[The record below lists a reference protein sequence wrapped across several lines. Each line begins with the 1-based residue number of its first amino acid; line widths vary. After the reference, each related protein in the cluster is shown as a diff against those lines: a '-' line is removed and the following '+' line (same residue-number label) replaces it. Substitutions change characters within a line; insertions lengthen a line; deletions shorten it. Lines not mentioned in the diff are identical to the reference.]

1 MNRKKKG
8 AFLCAAAGVLALAVL
23 LSGIWYAWPL
33 PFAVFSV
40 NETNAEGIDCLVM
53 EAGVR
58 EGTPIIDTYRLQTK
72 EGEEIQDMMELLKS
86 SSYSRSYKNLL
97 PKAAVS
103 LGSENGSG
111 DSVTVSITLLY
122 KNGSDNFLF
131 LDNGNGRLMKQDG
144 QAVYFKADKKLA
156 ENLAGYVKE
165 KGVKQNQ

>member
-58 EGTPIIDTYRLQTK
+58 EGTPIIDTYRLQK
-72 EGEEIQDMMELLKS
+72 QLLFPIVQKPAS
-86 SSYSRSYKNLL
+86 KGCSFSRFREWEREFCNRQHYL
-97 PKAAVS
+97 AV
-103 LGSENGSG
+103 
-111 DSVTVSITLLY
+111 
-122 KNGSDNFLF
+122 
-131 LDNGNGRLMKQDG
+131 
-144 QAVYFKADKKLA
+144 
-156 ENLAGYVKE
+156 
-165 KGVKQNQ
+165 

>member
-8 AFLCAAAGVLALAVL
+8 VFLCAAAGVLALAVL

-40 NETNAEGIDCLVM
+40 NETNTEGIDCLVM

-144 QAVYFKADKKLA
+144 QVVYFKADKKLA

>member
-1 MNRKKKG
+1 M
-8 AFLCAAAGVLALAVL
+8 
-23 LSGIWYAWPL
+23 
-33 PFAVFSV
+33 
-40 NETNAEGIDCLVM
+40 
-53 EAGVR
+53 R

-72 EGEEIQDMMELLKS
+72 EGEEVQDMMELLKS

-103 LGSENGSG
+103 LGSENGNG

-144 QAVYFKADKKLA
+144 QAVYFKADKKLT
-156 ENLAGYVKE
+156 EELTGYI
-165 KGVKQNQ
+165 KQNGTK

>member
-1 MNRKKKG
+1 MNRKKKN
-8 AFLCAAAGVLALAVL
+8 FVLCVAAGVIALL
-23 LSGIWYAWPL
+23 LLLFWIWYAWPL

-40 NETNAEGIDCLVM
+40 NETNTEGIDCLVM

-72 EGEEIQDMMELLKS
+72 EGEEVQDMMELLKS

-97 PKAAVS
+97 PKVAVS
-103 LGSENGSG
+103 LGSENGNG

-131 LDNGNGRLMKQDG
+131 LDNGNGRLMKQSG
-144 QAVYFKADKKLA
+144 QAVYFKADKKLT
-156 ENLAGYVKE
+156 EELAGYIKE
-165 KGVKQNQ
+165 KGRKQNQ